1 MTNLLDEEIRAI
13 KHTMAHLKKGISLER
28 DSGKKYRMEKSY
40 KELQEILVT
49 KLENCEDYK
58 G

>member
-13 KHTMAHLKKGISLER
+13 RHTMAHLKKGISLEG
-28 DSGKKYRMEKSY
+28 DSGKRYRMEKSY
-40 KELQEILVT
+40 KELEKILVT
-49 KLENCEDYK
+49 KLENCEDFK